1 MITDHSPRSLL
12 GLQESR
18 PPRGG
23 RRQERTSGAKGSE
36 DERPSPRMRMCARC
50 REGCTQRPADGA
62 QARPQAGCEV
72 RSDWWRSASPPDQH
86 ADRITVFCGGGVS
99 KQGRASGRG
108 QQAGCGCAARYVSAA
123 QPSEAS
129 DTLLN
134 RPDARLPC
142 VPAAG
147 NSLRKSGREL
157 RVSTRVRK
165 LSVERCSPST
175 PPRHVRTIRLFEARS
190 ETAALPLGEF

>member
-1 MITDHSPRSLL
+1 M
-12 GLQESR
+12 
-18 PPRGG
+18 
-23 RRQERTSGAKGSE
+23 
-36 DERPSPRMRMCARC
+36 
-50 REGCTQRPADGA
+50 
-62 QARPQAGCEV
+62 
-72 RSDWWRSASPPDQH
+72 
-86 ADRITVFCGGGVS
+86 ITVFCGGGVS

-147 NSLRKSGREL
+147 NKSSRYSSKMLALFANEFPIFRFSRVGIIIFGQDIADPFSLWGQIN
-157 RVSTRVRK
+157 STFQTHHEPFPNDFHRF
-165 LSVERCSPST
+165 LIPD
-175 PPRHVRTIRLFEARS
+175 P
-190 ETAALPLGEF
+190 